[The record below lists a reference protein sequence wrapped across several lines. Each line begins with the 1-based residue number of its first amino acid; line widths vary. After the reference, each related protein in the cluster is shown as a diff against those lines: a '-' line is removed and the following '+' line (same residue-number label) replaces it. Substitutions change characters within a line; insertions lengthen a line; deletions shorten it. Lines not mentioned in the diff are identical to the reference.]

1 MIKQIIILFIFLCI
15 IYFKHIQKTLQN
27 ERFTKYKTNT
37 NIAIMIIGLKRSYN
51 ECKEQIDNNLLSPL
65 IEKSKSVDVFI
76 SSDEII
82 DIKNKRGEMIENKNI
97 DNNIDNN
104 INMQIYRLHRL
115 YYKII
120 KPYQKKNN
128 IQYDYFIKI
137 RPDFVFYRN
146 CIPPIDKW
154 NSKKISCRMRAYPNK
169 IPRLYIPTF
178 FDLGQEMIDDQF
190 FIIPKYLE
198 EYAFRIDYGNYPKKT
213 TSNYAE
219 AKQTKL
225 WNSHNIKYEL
235 IYVNGTLNK
244 WKNKF

>member
-1 MIKQIIILFIFLCI
+1 MFFSKRPELFLKKSWPTYYSKAKGCYIWDLDKIRYIDCS
-15 IYFKHIQKTLQN
+15 Y
-27 ERFTKYKTNT
+27 
-37 NIAIMIIGLKRSYN
+37 MGIGT
-51 ECKEQIDNNLLSPL
+51 NLL
-65 IEKSKSVDVFI
+65 
-76 SSDEII
+76 
-82 DIKNKRGEMIENKNI
+82 GYANKNI
-97 DNNIDNN
+97 DNNIH
-104 INMQIYRLHRL
+104 MQINRLHRL

-120 KPYQKKNN
+120 KPYQEKNN

-154 NSKKISCRMRAYPNK
+154 NSKKISCRMRVYPTK
-169 IPRLYIPTF
+169 ISRLYFPTF
-178 FDLGQEMIDDQF
+178 FEIGQEVIDDQF

-213 TSNYAE
+213 TLNYQE
-219 AKQTKL
+219 AIQTKL